1 MMKKVFVKLIGVIIA
16 ALIIVAV
23 ALPPIDSNASSY
35 YHYDDTTKQLR
46 IALSPIEGQTVGDVF
61 PGEGSY
67 SNYAEKLSFTGKV
80 NEVGSLYQ
88 LNPSYKLVAGKTY
101 HYVVI
106 AKMVQPDTEKV
117 LSLDGIEIK
126 LVNKT
131 DNYDTSFM
139 SNCKTTFSKD
149 KTTLRF
155 ECDVKISQKI
165 DLNKGT
171 CVIDFAEEG
180 GSISYEDPRFTWLYY
195 LLLTEGKCKFER
207 SSTED
212 GYRYDFDLDR
222 DGNYDIYLIY
232 KYSGEGPEEY
242 FGANESTNLTGEFSI
257 DAPED
262 FKESLESN
270 YECYY
275 EKLVLDFSKPIDDSA
290 SNTDNNLSTSSGASV
305 ANNSSGMSNSNNGS
319 GTSNSNTS
327 SGASNNS
334 NGSGTTNSNDA
345 AASSNTTGDQGQGAV
360 TYENEWVNGQW
371 YGTNGDTSYTA
382 QGTWKSDS
390 TGWWFEDSTG
400 WYPKSQWQKIDG
412 KWYYFTSDGYMDYS
426 EYRDG
431 CWLGL
436 DGAWVEEY
444 SSGTWHEDSN
454 GWWFEDNGWYPQSQ
468 YLWIDGV
475 NYWFDASGYTK

>member
-1 MMKKVFVKLIGVIIA
+1 MKKVFVKLIGVIIA
-16 ALIIVAV
+16 SLIIVAL

-35 YHYDDTTKQLR
+35 YYHYVDATKQLI

-88 LNPSYKLVAGKTY
+88 LTPSYKLVAGKTY

-131 DNYDTSFM
+131 DSYDTSFM

-155 ECDVKISQKI
+155 ECDVKISQKT

-207 SSTED
+207 SSYEN

-232 KYSGEGPEEY
+232 QNLGEGPEQY

-257 DAPED
+257 DAPEE

-290 SNTDNNLSTSSGASV
+290 SNTDNNSSTSSG
-305 ANNSSGMSNSNNGS
+305 
-319 GTSNSNTS
+319 T
-327 SGASNNS
+327 SNNS

-345 AASSNTTGDQGQGAV
+345 AASSNTTRDQGAV
-360 TYENEWVNGQW
+360 SYENEWVNGQW
-371 YGTNGDTSYTA
+371 YGTNGDTSYIA

-431 CWLGL
+431 CWLGA
-436 DGAWVEEY
+436 DGAWVEGY
-444 SSGTWHEDSN
+444 SGGAWHSDGN
-454 GWWFEDNGWYPQSQ
+454 GWWFEDNGWYPSNQ
-468 YLWIDGV
+468 YLWINGTK
-475 NYWFDASGYTK
+475 YWFNSNGYMG

>member
-1 MMKKVFVKLIGVIIA
+1 MKKVFVKLIGVIIA
-16 ALIIVAV
+16 SLIIVAL

-35 YHYDDTTKQLR
+35 YYHYDDATKQLI

-88 LNPSYKLVAGKTY
+88 LTPSYKLVAGKTY
-101 HYVVI
+101 HFVVI

-126 LVNKT
+126 LVNKN
-131 DNYDTSFM
+131 DIYDTSFM

-155 ECDVKISQKI
+155 ECDVKISQKT

-207 SSTED
+207 SSYEN

-232 KYSGEGPEEY
+232 QNLGEGPEQY
-242 FGANESTNLTGEFSI
+242 VGANESTNLTGEFSI

-275 EKLVLDFSKPIDDSA
+275 EKLVLDFSKPIDNSA
-290 SNTDNNLSTSSGASV
+290 SNTDNNSS
-305 ANNSSGMSNSNNGS
+305 
-319 GTSNSNTS
+319 TS

-345 AASSNTTGDQGQGAV
+345 AASSNSTGDQGAV
-360 TYENEWVNGQW
+360 SYENEWVNGQW

-400 WYPKSQWQKIDG
+400 WYPKSQWQKIDE
-412 KWYYFTSDGYMDYS
+412 KWYYFTSDGYMAYS

-431 CWLGL
+431 CWLGT
-436 DGAWVEEY
+436 DGAWVEGY
-444 SSGTWHEDSN
+444 SGGVWHSDGN
-454 GWWFEDNGWYPQSQ
+454 GWWFEDNGWYPSNQ
-468 YLWIDGV
+468 YLWINGTK
-475 NYWFDASGYTK
+475 YWFNSNGYMG

>member
-1 MMKKVFVKLIGVIIA
+1 MKKVFVKLIGVIIA
-16 ALIIVAV
+16 SLIIVAL

-35 YHYDDTTKQLR
+35 YYHYDDATKQLI

-88 LNPSYKLVAGKTY
+88 LTPSYKLVAGKTY
-101 HYVVI
+101 HFVVI

-126 LVNKT
+126 LVNKN
-131 DNYDTSFM
+131 DIYDTSFM

-207 SSTED
+207 SSYEN

-232 KYSGEGPEEY
+232 QNLGEGPEQY

-257 DAPED
+257 DAPD
-262 FKESLESN
+262 
-270 YECYY
+270 ECYY
-275 EKLVLDFSKPIDDSA
+275 EKLVLDFSKPIDNSA
-290 SNTDNNLSTSSGASV
+290 SNTDNNSSTSSGTSDT
-305 ANNSSGMSNSNNGS
+305 NNSSGMSNSNNGS

-345 AASSNTTGDQGQGAV
+345 AASSNTTRDQGAV
-360 TYENEWVNGQW
+360 SYENEWVNGQW

-431 CWLGL
+431 CWLGA
-436 DGAWVEEY
+436 DGAWVEGY
-444 SSGTWHEDSN
+444 SGGAWHSDGN
-454 GWWFEDNGWYPQSQ
+454 GWWFEDNGWYPSNQ
-468 YLWIDGV
+468 YLWINGTK
-475 NYWFDASGYTK
+475 YWFNSNGYMG